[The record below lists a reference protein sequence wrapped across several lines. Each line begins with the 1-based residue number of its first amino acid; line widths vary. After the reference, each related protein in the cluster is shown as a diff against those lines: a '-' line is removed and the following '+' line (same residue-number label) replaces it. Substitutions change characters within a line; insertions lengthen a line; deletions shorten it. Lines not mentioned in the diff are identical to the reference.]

1 MKYIRPNEIIY
12 SKEFL
17 REPVQDTYKE
27 IEKLEVSKIILRGE
41 GTGRSTLLNYLQ
53 EKKANTEKPFLLLN
67 FSRDNLPLGL
77 NECFSNE
84 VFKDFLE
91 HYWEIHFTEKILWY
105 IKKYHEL
112 TYHSEFSQ
120 YGDAIQNCCQEIVD
134 LLNSLVFT
142 DSYCLP
148 KLYTSKEI
156 SGEILDKFKK
166 LMHIETI
173 ELGSNRFDNIN
184 NSDELAQKILYSY
197 FDLFNKTIV
206 EVNDECLPEY
216 WYKTYFSEDSEL
228 ITFTPY
234 TIDYNKNLEIIYTII
249 KKRIL
254 EYNRSIL
261 LNNKQNLKTIPLDW
275 LDFDTLNLLVTRTNG
290 NMRMILKIVNE
301 LTILYDLNDE
311 ITQKNIENTINEVL
325 ANESSKK
332 LMFKQPKLYL

>member
-1 MKYIRPNEIIY
+1 MEIIY
-12 SKEFL
+12 LQIQKNVFSKEF
-17 REPVQDTYKE
+17 
-27 IEKLEVSKIILRGE
+27 
-41 GTGRSTLLNYLQ
+41 
-53 EKKANTEKPFLLLN
+53 F
-67 FSRDNLPLGL
+67 
-77 NECFSNE
+77 
-84 VFKDFLE
+84 E
-91 HYWEIHFTEKILWY
+91 HYWEIHFTRKILWY
-105 IKKYHEL
+105 IKKYYEL

-166 LMHIETI
+166 LMHIESI
-173 ELGSNRFDNIN
+173 ELGSNRFDSIN

-197 FDLFNKTIV
+197 FDLFDKTIIEVDDESLPV
-206 EVNDECLPEY
+206 E
-216 WYKTYFSEDSEL
+216 WYKTYFNEDSEL

-234 TIDYNKNLEIIYTII
+234 SIEYNKNLEIVYAII
-249 KKRIL
+249 KKRIIG
-254 EYNRSIL
+254 YNA
-261 LNNKQNLKTIPLDW
+261 TIPLDW
-275 LDFDTLNLLVTRTNG
+275 LNYDTLNLLVSCTNG